1 MRWEAEKQEAVETV
15 SRQMEEHYNNVVKSK
30 ERVIE
35 EMKNEQFNLIMQLE
49 EARRN
54 KDSPQ
59 TNKMYLAQLQERD
72 SRVAECEERLR
83 QLQIEN
89 NTLKNE
95 NSKLTQ
101 ANSFLEADKR
111 DSNQKRLQ
119 LQEEYYKLEGEVSAA
134 RAATFNDKLENKK
147 QLNAIKFELE
157 EERAR
162 FKGMVDEKAQEN
174 KRLRDNLLLVN
185 D

>member
-1 MRWEAEKQEAVETV
+1 METV

-49 EARRN
+49 EARRS

-89 NTLKNE
+89 NTLKN
-95 NSKLTQ
+95 
-101 ANSFLEADKR
+101 
-111 DSNQKRLQ
+111 
-119 LQEEYYKLEGEVSAA
+119 
-134 RAATFNDKLENKK
+134 
-147 QLNAIKFELE
+147 
-157 EERAR
+157 
-162 FKGMVDEKAQEN
+162 
-174 KRLRDNLLLVN
+174 
-185 D
+185 

>member
-89 NTLKNE
+89 NTLKN
-95 NSKLTQ
+95 
-101 ANSFLEADKR
+101 
-111 DSNQKRLQ
+111 
-119 LQEEYYKLEGEVSAA
+119 
-134 RAATFNDKLENKK
+134 
-147 QLNAIKFELE
+147 
-157 EERAR
+157 
-162 FKGMVDEKAQEN
+162 
-174 KRLRDNLLLVN
+174 
-185 D
+185 

>member
-59 TNKMYLAQLQERD
+59 TNKIYLAQLQERD

-89 NTLKNE
+89 NTLKN
-95 NSKLTQ
+95 
-101 ANSFLEADKR
+101 
-111 DSNQKRLQ
+111 
-119 LQEEYYKLEGEVSAA
+119 
-134 RAATFNDKLENKK
+134 
-147 QLNAIKFELE
+147 
-157 EERAR
+157 
-162 FKGMVDEKAQEN
+162 
-174 KRLRDNLLLVN
+174 
-185 D
+185 